1 MPLKFYAKSNILVI
15 GPTGCGKT
23 TAVLRIIEEKLI
35 EPMPEKI
42 FYMYAA
48 HQPFMDE
55 WNNSGSKPEIE
66 FVRGVDLNLLENYE
80 GSKLVVFDDLILSIS
95 KEIAQR
101 FIAGSHHNNTTTILI
116 SHAIYLNN
124 EHYRLMKKNTHY
136 VLIFKD
142 KRYLADV
149 KRYAA
154 TNLCENSHRLIEA
167 YKYISAFDFVL
178 LSFENRIPEQLL
190 VTADFFSKWL
200 SVFL

>member
-23 TAVLRIIEEKLI
+23 TAVLRIIKERLI

-48 HQPFMDE
+48 HQPFMDD
-55 WNNSGSKPEIE
+55 WNNHENRPNIE
-66 FVRGVDLNLLENYE
+66 FVKGIDLEVLENYE
-80 GSKLVVFDDLILSIS
+80 GSKLVVFDDLILSIN
-95 KEIAQR
+95 KDIAQR
-101 FIAGSHHNNTTTILI
+101 FIAGSHHNNTTTVFI

-124 EHYRLMKKNTHY
+124 ENYRLMKKNTHY
-136 VLIFKD
+136 VILFKD
-142 KRYLADV
+142 KRNLADV

-154 TNLCENSHRLIEA
+154 TNICENSHRLIEA
-167 YKYISAFDFVL
+167 YKYIQPFEFVL
-178 LSFENRIPEQLL
+178 ISFENRIPDKLL
-190 VTADFFSKWL
+190 VTADYFSKWL